1 MRKIGMKKLLSLII
15 AAVCVIAGTS
25 GCSAGSATGGRKV
38 LLCTYD
44 LTDTFRNTF
53 AEALKAAATTEAAT
67 VEVYEGEATASDQV
81 NRIKK
86 AKSEGFS
93 ALVVQPIDASTA
105 LQLEV
110 AAGGL
115 PIVFVNNKP
124 DDSVLKSNKYIYAGS
139 NETEAGELQA
149 EWALKKLGNPASMN
163 VVIFKGEQ
171 GHSATIGRTK
181 AVKYTL
187 KDAGVEANY
196 VFADYASWS
205 DEVAEKKMKT
215 FLLTGQKYDVVFCNN
230 DTMALG
236 VVKAL
241 KESGV
246 DPKDVPVCGVDATKD
261 GCASI
266 ANGEM
271 SFTVFQN
278 GKGQGEA
285 AMKAALRLAAGQ
297 SITSLE
303 GATKNGLY
311 VWVPFEPVDASNVNS
326 YK

>member
-1 MRKIGMKKLLSLII
+1 MKIGIKKLLSLLIV
-15 AAVCVIAGTS
+15 AACVLTCIS
-25 GCSAGSATGGRKV
+25 GCSGSTTSGGKKY
-38 LLCTYD
+38 LFCTYNLD
-44 LTDTFRNTF
+44 GFRT
-53 AEALKAAATTEAAT
+53 AIMESIKAAAQSEGAT
-67 VEVYEGEATASDQV
+67 LEVYVGEETPSDQV

-93 ALVVQPIDASTA
+93 ALIVNPIDVSTA

-110 AAGGL
+110 AAEGL

-171 GHSATIGRTK
+171 GHSGTIGRTK

-196 VFADYASWS
+196 VFADYAIWS

-241 KESGV
+241 KEAGI
-246 DPKDVPVCGVDATKD
+246 DPADVPVCGVDATDD

-278 GKGQGEA
+278 AKGQGEA
-285 AMKAALRLAAGQ
+285 AMKAALKLAAGE
-297 SITSLE
+297 SITSLD